1 MEWSAGMDLK
11 QTRGEPRLLISR
23 SALLQNVR
31 TIRNVVR
38 PGTKICAIVKA
49 DAYGHGGA
57 LVADALCN
65 FATDQTD
72 SPAAEQ
78 LAVATMDEA
87 AALVENLLPITVLR
101 PVENVFLGRQRAA
114 LEHAIR
120 SGWTLTLTT
129 AAAADDVA
137 RIALACGRRA
147 KGQVMIDTGMT
158 RAGVSLQQT
167 EYVVRRILSRPVLQ
181 LTAVGTHFA
190 NSEVAGDAFTAEQ
203 LNRFHQVTDALLE
216 EFDGKLTR
224 HAANSGAVFFT
235 PGAHFDMVRPGLA
248 IYGIDPTGRP
258 SMNRALRPVMKWT
271 APLIGIRD
279 IPAGTTVGYG
289 QTYCA
294 PRGMRVGLVPV
305 GYADGY
311 LRAFSNRGV
320 MLLQGETCPVVGRV
334 SMDLTTIDLTNVP
347 HASLGDELTLLD
359 NDPLSPCS
367 VYELA
372 KWADT
377 IPYEILVRIGPRV
390 KRVATE
396 PQDGFDAVVDDEE
409 ELLSPDNEF

>member
-1 MEWSAGMDLK
+1 MDLK

-31 TIRNVVR
+31 TIRNVLR

-65 FATDQTD
+65 FATDQSD
-72 SPAAEQ
+72 SPAVEQ
-78 LAVATMDEA
+78 IAVATMDEA
-87 AALVENLLPITVLR
+87 SALAETLLPITVLR
-101 PVENVFLGRQRAA
+101 PVENVFLGRQRSA

-137 RIALACGRRA
+137 RLALACGRRA
-147 KGQVMIDTGMT
+147 RVQVMIDTGMS
-158 RAGVSLQQT
+158 RAGVNYQQT
-167 EYVVRRILSRPVLQ
+167 EYVVQRILARPVLQ
-181 LTAVGTHFA
+181 LMAVGTHFA
-190 NSEVAGDAFTAEQ
+190 NSEIAGDLFTTEQ
-203 LNRFHQVTDALLE
+203 LNRFHQVTDAIAE
-216 EFDGKLTR
+216 ECDGTILR
-224 HAANSGAVFFT
+224 HTANSGAIFFT
-235 PGAHFDMVRPGLA
+235 PAAHFDMVRPGLA

-258 SMNRALRPVMKWT
+258 SINRALKPVMKWT

-279 IPAGTTVGYG
+279 IPAGTTIGYG
-289 QTYCA
+289 QTFCA
-294 PRGMRVGLVPV
+294 PRDMRIGLVPV

-320 MLLQGETCPVVGRV
+320 MLLQGEMCPVVGRV
-334 SMDLTTIDLTNVP
+334 SMDLTTIDLTNAP
-347 HASLGDELTLLD
+347 HASLGDEVTLLD

-377 IPYEILVRIGPRV
+377 IPYEIFARIGPRV
-390 KRVATE
+390 KRVAIQ
-396 PQDGFDAVVDDEE
+396 PQDGSDAVVDDEE
-409 ELLSPDNEF
+409 ELLSPDSDY

>member
-1 MEWSAGMDLK
+1 MDLK

-23 SALLQNVR
+23 SSLLQNVR
-31 TIRNVVR
+31 TIRNVLR

-49 DAYGHGGA
+49 DGYGHGGA

-72 SPAAEQ
+72 SPAVDQ
-78 LAVATMDEA
+78 FAVASIDEA
-87 AALVENLLPITVLR
+87 AALVETLLPITILR
-101 PVENVFLGRQRAA
+101 PVENVFLGRQRSA

-147 KGQVMIDTGMT
+147 RVQVMVDTGMT
-158 RAGVSLQQT
+158 RAGVSLSQT
-167 EYVVRRILSRPVLQ
+167 EYVIRRVLSRPILQ
-181 LTAVGTHFA
+181 LVAVGTHFA
-190 NSEVAGDAFTAEQ
+190 NSEIAGDAFTTAQ
-203 LNRFHQVTDALLE
+203 LNRFHQVTDSIAE
-216 EFDGKLTR
+216 ELDGKLMR

-235 PGAHFDMVRPGLA
+235 PDAHFDMVRPGLA
-248 IYGIDPTGRP
+248 LYGIDPAGRP
-258 SMNRALRPVMKWT
+258 SMSRLLRPVMKWT

-279 IPAGTTVGYG
+279 ITAGTTVGYG
-289 QTYCA
+289 QTFCA
-294 PRGMRVGLVPV
+294 PRDMRVGLVPV

-311 LRAFSNRGV
+311 QRAFSNRGV

-334 SMDLTTIDLTNVP
+334 SMDLTTIDLTNTP
-347 HASLGDELTLLD
+347 HASLGDEVTLLD
-359 NDPLSPCS
+359 SDPLSPCS

-377 IPYEILVRIGPRV
+377 IPYEIFVRIGARV
-390 KRVATE
+390 KRVATD
-396 PQDGFDAVVDDEE
+396 PQDGADAVMDDEQ
-409 ELLSPDNEF
+409 ELLSPDSEF